1 MKISKK
7 LIGAALA
14 AAVILFSMFLPAT
27 PALTQAG
34 WRTAGLL
41 AAFLI
46 MLVSE
51 ALPVIVVSL
60 LFCSLMPIL
69 GITKGFGPALSG
81 YAEPIVFFTLAS
93 FGIAAALTSIPLS
106 KRMLRA
112 LLKKSGGSIE
122 QVLLAMMVSCSLLS
136 SIVSN
141 VPTCAIFMTLAL
153 DFLKL
158 YKDPREQRQAGRA
171 FMIAIPVASM
181 IGGMMTPAG
190 SSINLLAI
198 SQLEKY
204 TGTTITFVEWMAAGI
219 PMAALMIWL
228 AWYLMCRIYRP
239 TPVSRQQ
246 IDSFIAGM
254 DIPDQMGAKEKKVL
268 VITLVM
274 LGLWIAS
281 SWIRSISVM
290 VVAMIGCCVMFF
302 PGVEVLDVDTF
313 VRENSWDAFFMVGAV
328 ISIAEAMINN
338 GVSAAIAGAIPSV
351 SAGLPVILAFTA
363 LVIFITLVIIP
374 VATSMIPI
382 MAVPLLAIAANSGAN
397 PALIMLTAALCAGNC
412 YLLPLDTVP
421 LITYSKGYYSMTDMA
436 KSTIF
441 LQLAMIA
448 LCALWLP
455 LLSGLF

>member
-1 MKISKK
+1 MKNKKRMIGGILSVLIIVIS
-7 LIGAALA
+7 
-14 AAVILFSMFLPAT
+14 LFLT
-27 PALTQAG
+27 PTDAITQVG
-34 WRTAGLL
+34 WRTIGLL

-60 LFCSLMPIL
+60 LLCALMPLL
-69 GITKGFGPALSG
+69 GVTKNFGQALSG

-93 FGIAAALTSIPLS
+93 FGIAAALTNIPLS
-106 KRMLRA
+106 KRILRQ
-112 LLKKSGGSIE
+112 LLRKFGGSIE
-122 QVLLAMMVSCSLLS
+122 QVLLAMMISCALLS

-141 VPTCAIFMTLAL
+141 VPTCAIFMALSL

-158 YKDPREQRQAGRA
+158 YKDETEQRHTAKA

-198 SQLEKY
+198 SQLEKA
-204 TGTTITFVEWMAAGI
+204 TGMTITFVQWMLAGI
-219 PMAALMIWL
+219 PLAFAMIFL
-228 AWYLMCRIYRP
+228 AWYLMCQIYKP
-239 TPVSRQQ
+239 TQVTKAQVT
-246 IDSFIAGM
+246 SFIDAM
-254 DIPDQMGAKEKKVL
+254 DIPDKMGDKEKKVI
-268 VITLVM
+268 VITITM
-274 LGLWIAS
+274 LILWIAS

-290 VVAMIGCCVMFF
+290 VVAMIGCCVMFM
-302 PGVEVLDVDTF
+302 PGIEVLSVDTF
-313 VRENSWDAFFMVGAV
+313 VKENSWDAFFMVGAV
-328 ISIAEAMINN
+328 ISMAQAMITN
-338 GVSAAIAGAIPSV
+338 GVSDAIAGAVPTMQ
-351 SAGLPVILAFTA
+351 AGLPIVIAVTA
-363 LVIFITLVIIP
+363 LLIFATLVIIP

-382 MAVPLLAIAANSGAN
+382 MSVPLIALAANSGAN

-421 LITYSKGYYSMTDMA
+421 LITYSKGYYSMTDMMR
-436 KSTIF
+436 STFI
-441 LQLAMIA
+441 LQIAMVI